1 MMSKTLVYRTKS
13 YDYCLNFS
21 KHNPF
26 ISFPS
31 ITKNATRCAKIVN
44 ADQLDTDIANNAVPQ
59 VQLTK
64 EKKIC
69 VKLFLRL
76 TI

>member
-1 MMSKTLVYRTKS
+1 MMCKTLVHRTKS
-13 YDYCLNFS
+13 YVYFLNFS

-31 ITKNATRCAKIVN
+31 ITNNATRCAKIVN

-64 EKKIC
+64 KSLVN